1 MQTHTVRFLTG
12 AGLIAGLL
20 SFNLVNN
27 ATDGAYNSSPLQTH
41 TITNN
46 SNAAV
51 AYTVDVKKSVIT
63 WTGKKYTGS
72 HTGNITLS
80 GGSVL
85 IDKNNFVGGAFTI
98 DTRSITST
106 DVADESTNAKLVGHL
121 KSDDFFGV
129 EKFPEAKLAI
139 VSVKSTGGANY
150 TVNGNLT
157 IKGKSNPVSFPATVT
172 VNGKQVTANAKIIVD
187 RSKYDIKFRSQ
198 SFFENL
204 GDKVIYDDFELDVQ
218 LTASAQ

>member
-1 MQTHTVRFLTG
+1 MQTNNVRFLIG
-12 AGLIAGLL
+12 SALIAGLL

-27 ATDGAYNSSPLQTH
+27 ATHDSHSVSVE
-41 TITNN
+41 NN
-46 SNAAV
+46 SITTPSSAAV
-51 AYTVDVKKSVIT
+51 TYAVDIKKSLIT
-63 WTGKKYTGS
+63 WKGKKYTGE
-72 HTGNITLS
+72 HTGNVTLS

-85 IDKNNFVGGAFTI
+85 IDKSTLVGGTFTI
-98 DTRSITST
+98 DTRTITST
-106 DVADESTNAKLVGHL
+106 DVTDEGSNAKLVGHL

-139 VSVKSTGGANY
+139 LSVKPAGGANY

-157 IKGKSNPVSFPATVT
+157 IKGKTNPVTFPATVT
-172 VNGKQVTANAKIIVD
+172 VSGKQVTANAKITID

-204 GDKVIYDDFELDVQ
+204 GDKVIYDEFELDVQ
-218 LTASAQ
+218 LVAATQ